1 MMKGKG
7 GFVAMVL
14 AVLGIVLYTTM
25 FSTILTAFTTLAAHA
40 NLATFIAFEVIIKI
54 APTVLLLGGLLVS
67 SFVYWKG
74 YGSLSAGGGDSGG
87 ILRMVIG
94 ALMIIL
100 FVTLFDTILTSF
112 YTLWLAD
119 NVSKYFIAFQTVCTI
134 VPTILFIAGVFAG
147 IATGVG
153 GIRAKRKRKALA

>member
-25 FSTILTAFTTLAAHA
+25 FSTILSAFVTLAANTHIG
-40 NLATFIAFEVIIKI
+40 TFIAFEVIIKI
-54 APTVLLLGGLLVS
+54 APTVLILGGLLGAA
-67 SFVYWKG
+67 FVYWKG
-74 YGSLSAGGGDSGG
+74 YGKLSASGGDASG

-100 FVTLFDTILTSF
+100 CVTLFGTIIASF
-112 YTLWLAD
+112 YVLWLAD
-119 NVSKYFIAFQTVCTI
+119 NATKYFIAFQTVCTI
-134 VPTILFIAGVFAG
+134 IPTILFLSGVFAG
-147 IATGVG
+147 IATGLG
-153 GIRAKRKRKALA
+153 GLRARRRRRALA